1 MDDTNSLIEQSRN
14 RLKQIRER
22 YKDDTLIAQRADKL
36 DGLLVKKI
44 DPFKNKFTDLDPSGK
59 IKEPEKCNDARENF
73 KRGEYKEGQEVA
85 VAGRI
90 TAHREMG
97 KSMFLDVRDQ
107 SGRLQIYAQKN
118 HLEET
123 APGSWDIFTHLDLG
137 DFIGARGKLFTTKTG
152 EISIKLD
159 SFVILAKA
167 LRPPPEK
174 WHGLEDT
181 EIRYRQRYLDLMA
194 KPGT

>member
-1 MDDTNSLIEQSRN
+1 MEDTNSLIEQRKAK
-14 RLKQIRER
+14 LAA
-22 YKDDTLIAQRADKL
+22 LRAK
-36 DGLLVKKI
+36 GI
-44 DPFKNKFTDLDPSGK
+44 DPFQNKFTPDIGAGEARAK
-59 IKEPEKCNDARENF
+59 FEKCELAEHA
-73 KRGEYKEGQEVA
+73 KVS

-97 KSMFLDVRDQ
+97 KSMFIDVRDQ
-107 SGRLQIYAQKN
+107 SGRIQIYAQKN

-137 DFIGARGKLFTTKTG
+137 DFIGARGHLFTTKTG

-167 LRPPPEK
+167 LRPPPAK

-181 EIRYRQRYLDLMA
+181 
-194 KPGT
+194 